1 MALAHQA
8 TAATLWAVSLSSE
21 RDDRSIASHVLGDPK
36 QRNNLIA
43 LGIAPTTQ
51 SQQSTYYRWRRFLA
65 FVPRRARG
73 GSKGSDESLVSRIS

>member
-21 RDDRSIASHVLGDPK
+21 RDERSIASHVLGDPK

-43 LGIAPTTQ
+43 LGIAPTIQ
-51 SQQSTYYRWRRFLA
+51 SQQGTVLPLA
-65 FVPRRARG
+65 
-73 GSKGSDESLVSRIS
+73 SISNVRPAWG